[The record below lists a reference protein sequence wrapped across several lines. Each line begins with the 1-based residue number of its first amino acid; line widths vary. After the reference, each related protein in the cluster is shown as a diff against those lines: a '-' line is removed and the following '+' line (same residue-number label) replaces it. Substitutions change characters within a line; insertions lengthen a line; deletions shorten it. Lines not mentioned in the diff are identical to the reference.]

1 MKKLF
6 LILVGTVLLAG
17 TAAAQTYQK
26 HIFGV
31 RAGLNIANVSF
42 DGVKYESKAGFH
54 LGGSYQY
61 LLTERMPLYL
71 ETGLQI
77 TQKGTKH
84 DASLKKHTAFYVEIP
99 VTVTYKFRVADE
111 VALLPAAGFY
121 YGIGL
126 GGKSQSVIYDAY
138 EDEEVVVKYDTFG
151 SGGAF
156 KRSDFGMRFGGSV
169 EWRSYS
175 FGLGYEF
182 SLMNVAKHGSETH
195 NRNFFISV
203 GYNF

>member
-42 DGVKYESKAGFH
+42 DGVKHESKAGFH

-84 DASLKKHTAFYVEIP
+84 DATLKKYTAFYAEIP
-99 VTVTYKFRVADE
+99 VAVTYKFRVADE
-111 VALLPAAGFY
+111 IALLPAAGFY
-121 YGIGL
+121 YGLGL
-126 GGKSQSVIYDAY
+126 GGK
-138 EDEEVVVKYDTFG
+138 VKAAGNKADTFG
-151 SGGAF
+151 DDGAF
-156 KRSDFGMRFGGSV
+156 KRSDFGMRFGGAV
-169 EWRSYS
+169 EWRRYS

-182 SLMNVAKHGSETH
+182 SLVNVAKHGSDTH
-195 NRNFFISV
+195 NRNFLFSV

>member
-6 LILVGTVLLAG
+6 LILLGTVLLAG
-17 TAAAQTYQK
+17 TAAAQSYQK

-31 RAGLNIANVSF
+31 RAGLNLANVSI
-42 DGVKYESKAGFH
+42 DGIKPESKAGFH
-54 LGGSYQY
+54 VAGSYQY
-61 LLTERMPLYL
+61 LLTGNMPLYL

-77 TQKGTKH
+77 TQKGFKL
-84 DASLKKHTAFYVEIP
+84 DAASVKCNAFYLEIP
-99 VTVTYKFRVADE
+99 VVVTYKFRVADE

-121 YGIGL
+121 YGLGL
-126 GGKSQSVIYDAY
+126 GGK
-138 EDEEVVVKYDTFG
+138 VKAEGGKADTFG
-151 SGGAF
+151 SDGTF

-169 EWRSYS
+169 EWRRYS

-182 SLMNVAKHGSETH
+182 SLMNIAKGGSSDTH
-195 NRNFFISV
+195 NRNFFVSV